1 MTTAQKY
8 ALLLSRFAQLEKT
21 FEELL
26 ADRIALAELRDWY
39 RKRAGLETKSQEDE
53 PKNENDEKE

>member
-8 ALLLSRFAQLEKT
+8 ALLLTRFAQLEKT

-39 RKRAGLETKSQEDE
+39 RNRAGLETKIQD
-53 PKNENDEKE
+53 DAEK

>member
-39 RKRAGLETKSQEDE
+39 RKRAGLETKCEDE

>member
-39 RKRAGLETKSQEDE
+39 RKRAGLETKIQD
-53 PKNENDEKE
+53 DAEK